1 MRTSLYIVGS
11 LVLLFMATNCNF
23 DSMYEKSVD
32 VPNEEWSKNQAIKF
46 EIPVT
51 DTVNGFKIFINVRNS
66 NEYPYSNLFLFLT
79 TYSPKG
85 VSIKDTIEIPLAD
98 DKGKWLGSGFGG
110 VWSTDAVL
118 RNNMV
123 IRFPSSGIYKVE
135 VLQAMRDDVLRGI
148 KDIGIKV
155 ERSK

>member
-1 MRTSLYIVGS
+1 MRTRLYIFGFLMMVAITS
-11 LVLLFMATNCNF
+11 CNF
-23 DSMYEKSVD
+23 DSIYEKSED
-32 VPNEEWSKNQAIKF
+32 IPNEEWNKNQVMTF

-51 DTVNGFKIFINVRNS
+51 DTINGYRIVVNVRNS

-85 VSIKDTIEIPLAD
+85 NSVKDTLEMTLAD

-110 VWSTDAVL
+110 VWSTEAPL

-123 IRFPSSGIYKVE
+123 IRFPSSGVYKME
-135 VLQAMRDDVLRGI
+135 VVQAMRDDVLKGI
-148 KDIGIKV
+148 KDIGIEV
-155 ERSK
+155 ERAK